1 MDDLTDLEPK
11 LQPDKGFDDTNCS
24 TTQNEM
30 PPDES
35 SGDTN
40 FNTKTQKMPPDDNL
54 LAEETGGAGFERLD
68 DKSHVQTTEGD
79 PQQARHTAS
88 PSREYVP

>member
-11 LQPDKGFDDTNCS
+11 PQPNKGFDDTNCS

-54 LAEETGGAGFERLD
+54 LAEETGGAGFERPD
-68 DKSHVQTTEGD
+68 DKSHVQT
-79 PQQARHTAS
+79 ARSDNRGRSAAGA
-88 PSREYVP
+88 PRAR